1 MSGNGRRFEHAARCQ
16 GWPGPMQY
24 RECKMVWDLQGAGAM
39 LGQCPRVEPADKLP
53 SGATATWAPG
63 IVPLNLFWL
72 EKKFLYR
79 RKISSICS
87 EFQHPGQFRQ
97 KKKKKIQKVKKKHLP
112 PNSGGL
118 EFSGYFILDL
128 KTVKHQ
134 PCQEERELLNLSQK
148 NDNCRIKMYTVC
160 LGA

>member
-1 MSGNGRRFEHAARCQ
+1 MSTRHSAFKPLLTRKEIS
-16 GWPGPMQY
+16 
-24 RECKMVWDLQGAGAM
+24 LQ
-39 LGQCPRVEPADKLP
+39 EK
-53 SGATATWAPG
+53 
-63 IVPLNLFWL
+63 NLFNL
-72 EKKFLYR
+72 FR
-79 RKISSICS
+79 ISTSRAV
-87 EFQHPGQFRQ
+87 QA